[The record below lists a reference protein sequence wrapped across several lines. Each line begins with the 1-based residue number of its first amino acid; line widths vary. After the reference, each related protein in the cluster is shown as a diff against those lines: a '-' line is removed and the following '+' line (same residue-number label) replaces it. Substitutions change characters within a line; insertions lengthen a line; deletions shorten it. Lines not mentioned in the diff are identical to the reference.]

1 MKEKRKKLNKLL
13 SINYKFFKQEPQK
26 LIEIINKY
34 NKNRLIQGFEIA
46 VSTQEEQKYLIEF
59 AKMLNKYNYILN
71 LHAPTL
77 ENIEQYKKYLDYAV
91 EISKITTQ
99 KTNIVFHPINAKN
112 ILKSKEQTNKYVK
125 ELLKYIEQKNYEKN
139 IELSIE
145 NLNDIKEVKRLKKE
159 DITDI
164 LNQNQKLKF
173 TYDIG
178 HELVDKKEAK
188 IEQNILIERIN
199 NIHIH
204 THIEQQDHY
213 PLTKNKKDKEITT
226 QIIEKI
232 KRQNN
237 NISVVMEYA
246 LDYIEGKTFEEKIKN
261 YISEANYIN

>member
-1 MKEKRKKLNKLL
+1 MNKLL

-46 VSTQEEQKYLIEF
+46 VSKQEEQKYLLEF
-59 AKMLNKYNYILN
+59 AKKLKKYNYILN

-77 ENIEQYKKYLDYAV
+77 ENIEQYQKYLDYTV

-145 NLNDIKEVKRLKKE
+145 NLNDIKEEKRLKKE

-164 LNQNQKLKF
+164 LNQNQELKF

-178 HELVDKKEAK
+178 HELVDGQIPQ
-188 IEQNILIERIN
+188 IEQEILKEKIN

-204 THIEQQDHY
+204 THIEKKDHY
-213 PLTKNKKDKEITT
+213 PLIKNKKDKEVTI

-232 KRQNN
+232 KKHNE
-237 NISVVMEYA
+237 NINVVMEYA
-246 LDYIEGKTFEEKIKN
+246 LDYIEGNTFEEKIKN
-261 YISEANYIN
+261 YINEANYMNL

>member
-1 MKEKRKKLNKLL
+1 MNKLL
-13 SINYKFFKQEPQK
+13 SINYKFFKQEPKK

-34 NKNRLIQGFEIA
+34 NENKQIQGFEIA
-46 VSTQEEQKYLIEF
+46 VSKQEEQKYLLEF
-59 AKMLNKYNYILN
+59 AKKLKKYNYILN

-99 KTNIVFHPINAKN
+99 KTNIVFQ
-112 ILKSKEQTNKYVK
+112 EQTNKYVK
-125 ELLKYIEQKNYEKN
+125 YLLKYIEQKNYEKN

-261 YISEANYIN
+261 YISEANYMNL

>member
-1 MKEKRKKLNKLL
+1 MIKIITAMNNPK
-13 SINYKFFKQEPQK
+13 INDE
-26 LIEIINKY
+26 L
-34 NKNRLIQGFEIA
+34 KN
-46 VSTQEEQKYLIEF
+46 
-59 AKMLNKYNYILN
+59 
-71 LHAPTL
+71 
-77 ENIEQYKKYLDYAV
+77 
-91 EISKITTQ
+91 
-99 KTNIVFHPINAKN
+99 
-112 ILKSKEQTNKYVK
+112 
-125 ELLKYIEQKNYEKN
+125 EKN

-213 PLTKNKKDKEITT
+213 PLTKNKKDKDFLINF
-226 QIIEKI
+226 QIILLYFVG
-232 KRQNN
+232 R
-237 NISVVMEYA
+237 
-246 LDYIEGKTFEEKIKN
+246 YIFINFLN
-261 YISEANYIN
+261 YFS